1 MAAIEHLSRI
11 PVPAAVS
18 NEIITNAID
27 ASGLAS
33 LVNVQVAPNSDT
45 VQTYDLTY
53 ARAKFHNPVNEQKT
67 PSDLDAKLVEVKMYP
82 IYQIYKVHDDD
93 ELGAQQVIAQMQR
106 DLPKVLANTLQQAV
120 FPVNGLVE
128 GNPWVGSAGFGLY
141 SSTVFDTTVE
151 EDLTKASGWLDATN
165 VKGYSGMLLSDATK
179 DMLQGALV
187 EGSNTNLLTFGVGD
201 GTLVRGKPVYFSDLD
216 DTPATTVAGIA
227 GDWSKA
233 VLFVDNSLQL
243 QRVDGSTDYELM
255 LDDAVAYRLKWRV
268 GFGVADEKYFKVFKH
283 KASE

>member
-53 ARAKFHNPVNEQKT
+53 ARAKFHNPVTNSKV
-67 PSDLDAKLVEVKMYP
+67 PSDLDAKMVEVKMYP

-106 DLPKVLANTLQQAV
+106 DLPKVLASTMQQAV
-120 FPVNGLVE
+120 FPVADFVE
-128 GNPWVGSAGFGLY
+128 GNPWVSEGA
-141 SSTVFDTTVE
+141 STVFNATVE
-151 EDLTKASGWLDATN
+151 EDLTKASGWLDATS
-165 VKGYSGMLLSDATK
+165 VKGYSGMLLADGTK
-179 DMLQGALV
+179 DLLQGALV

-201 GTLVRGKPVYFSDLD
+201 GTLVKGKPIYFSDLG
-216 DTPATTVAGIA
+216 DTPLTTVAGIA

-233 VLFVDNSLQL
+233 VLFVDSSLQL

-268 GFGVADEKYFKVFKH
+268 GFGVADKARFKVFKN
-283 KASE
+283 KAVA

>member
-53 ARAKFHNPVNEQKT
+53 AKAKFHNPVTNPKT
-67 PSDLDAKLVEVKMYP
+67 PSDLTAKLVEVKMYP
-82 IYQIYKVHDDD
+82 VYQIYKIHDDD

-106 DLPKVLANTLQQAV
+106 DLPKVLASTIQQAV
-120 FPVNGLVE
+120 FPVADFVD
-128 GNPWVGSAGFGLY
+128 GNPWVSSGA
-141 SSTVFDTTVE
+141 STVFNATVE

-165 VKGYSGMLLSDATK
+165 VKGYSGMLLADGTK
-179 DMLQGALV
+179 DLLQSALV

-201 GTLVRGKPVYFSDLD
+201 GTLVKGKPVYFSDLGE
-216 DTPATTVAGIA
+216 TPLTTVAGIS

-268 GFGVADEKYFKVFKH
+268 GFGVADKARFKVFK
-283 KASE
+283 KSA

>member
-33 LVNVQVAPNSDT
+33 LVNVQIAPNTDT

-53 ARAKFHNPVNEQKT
+53 ARAKFHNPVTNSKV
-67 PSDLDAKLVEVKMYP
+67 PSDLDAKMVEVKMYP

-106 DLPKVLANTLQQAV
+106 DLPKVLASTMQQAV
-120 FPVNGLVE
+120 FPVADFVE
-128 GNPWVGSAGFGLY
+128 GNPWVSEGT
-141 SSTVFDTTVE
+141 STVFNATVE

-165 VKGYSGMLLSDATK
+165 VKGYSGMLLADGTK
-179 DMLQGALV
+179 DLLQGALV
-187 EGSNTNLLTFGVGD
+187 EGSNTNVLTFGVGD
-201 GTLVRGKPVYFSDLD
+201 GTLVKGKPVYFSDLG
-216 DTPATTVAGIA
+216 DTPLTTVAGIA

-233 VLFVDNSLQL
+233 VLFVDSSLQL

-268 GFGVADEKYFKVFKH
+268 GFGVADKSRFKVFKN
-283 KASE
+283 KTVAA

>member
-18 NEIITNAID
+18 SEIITNAID

-33 LVNVQVAPNSDT
+33 LVNVQVAPSSDT

-53 ARAKFHNPVNEQKT
+53 ARAKFHNPIDNQKT
-67 PSDLDAKLVEVKMYP
+67 PSDLDAKMVEVKMYP
-82 IYQIYKVHDDD
+82 VYQIYKIHDDD

-106 DLPKVLANTLQQAV
+106 DLPLVLAATIQQAV
-120 FPVNGLVE
+120 FPVDGLVD
-128 GNPWVGSAGFGLY
+128 GNPWVSSG
-141 SSTVFDTTVE
+141 SSTVFNAAVE

-165 VKGYSGMLLSDATK
+165 VKGYSGMLLADGTK
-179 DMLQGALV
+179 DLLQGALV

-201 GTLVRGKPVYFSDLD
+201 GTLVKGKPVYFSDLGE
-216 DTPATTVAGIA
+216 TPLTTVAGIA

-268 GFGVADEKYFKVFKH
+268 GFGVADKSRFKVFKA
-283 KASE
+283 KNA

>member
-1 MAAIEHLSRI
+1 MATIEHLSRI

-53 ARAKFHNPVNEQKT
+53 AKAKFHNPVTNQKT
-67 PSDLDAKLVEVKMYP
+67 PSDLTAKLVEVKMYP
-82 IYQIYKVHDDD
+82 VYQIYKIHDDD

-106 DLPKVLANTLQQAV
+106 DLPKVLASTIQQAV
-120 FPVNGLVE
+120 FPVANFVE
-128 GNPWVGSAGFGLY
+128 GNPWVSSGA
-141 SSTVFDTTVE
+141 STVFNATVE
-151 EDLTKASGWLDATN
+151 EDLSKASGWLDATN
-165 VKGYSGMLLSDATK
+165 VKGYSGMLLADGTK
-179 DMLQGALV
+179 DLLQSALV

-201 GTLVRGKPVYFSDLD
+201 GTLVKGKPVYFSDLGE
-216 DTPATTVAGIA
+216 TPLTTVAGIS

-268 GFGVADEKYFKVFKH
+268 GFGVADKARFKVFK
-283 KASE
+283 KSA

>member
-33 LVNVQVAPNSDT
+33 LVNVQIAPNADT

-53 ARAKFHNPVNEQKT
+53 AKAKFHNPVTNSKV

-82 IYQIYKVHDDD
+82 VYQIYKIHDDD

-106 DLPKVLANTLQQAV
+106 DLPKVLASTIQQAV
-120 FPVNGLVE
+120 FPVDDFVE
-128 GNPWVGSAGFGLY
+128 GNPWVASGA
-141 SSTVFDTTVE
+141 STVFNATVE

-165 VKGYSGMLLSDATK
+165 VKGYSGMLLADGTK
-179 DMLQGALV
+179 DLLQGALV

-201 GTLVRGKPVYFSDLD
+201 GTLVRGKPVYFSDLA
-216 DTPATTVAGIA
+216 DTPLTTVAGIA

-233 VLFVDNSLQL
+233 VLFVDSSLQL

-268 GFGVADEKYFKVFKH
+268 GFGVADKSRFKVFKN
-283 KASE
+283 KTVAA

>member
-45 VQTYDLTY
+45 VQTYNLNY
-53 ARAKFHNPVNEQKT
+53 ARAKFHNPVTNQKV
-67 PSDLDAKLVEVKMYP
+67 PSDLSASLVEVKMYP
-82 IYQIYKVHDDD
+82 VYQIYKVHDDD

-120 FPVNGLVE
+120 FPVDDFVE
-128 GNPWVGSAGFGLY
+128 GNPWVSGGN
-141 SSTVFDTTVE
+141 STVFNAAVE

-165 VKGYSGMLLSDATK
+165 VKGYSGMLLADGTK
-179 DMLQGALV
+179 DLLQAALV

-201 GTLVRGKPVYFSDLD
+201 GTLVRGKPVYFTDLG
-216 DTPATTVAGIA
+216 DTALTTVAGIA

-233 VLFVDNSLQL
+233 VLFVDSSLQL

-268 GFGVADEKYFKVFKH
+268 GFGVADKARFKVFKN
-283 KASE
+283 KAGE

>member
-45 VQTYDLTY
+45 VQVYDLTH
-53 ARAKFHNPVNEQKT
+53 ARAKFHNPVTNPKT
-67 PSDLDAKLVEVKMYP
+67 PADLQAQLVEVKMYP
-82 IYQIYKVHDDD
+82 IYQIYKIHDDD

-106 DLPKVLANTLQQAV
+106 DLPRVLANTLQQAV
-120 FPVNGLVE
+120 FPVNNLVE
-128 GNPWVGSAGFGLY
+128 GNPWVSSGA
-141 SSTVFDTTVE
+141 STVFNATVE
-151 EDLTKASGWLDATN
+151 EDLTKASGWLDATS
-165 VKGYSGMLLSDATK
+165 VKGYSGMLLADGTK
-179 DMLQGALV
+179 DLLQNALV

-201 GTLVRGKPVYFSDLD
+201 GTLVRGKPVYFTDLGE
-216 DTPATTVAGIA
+216 TELTTVAGIA

-233 VLFVDNSLQL
+233 VLFVDSSLQL
-243 QRVDGSTDYELM
+243 QRVDGSTDYEMM

-268 GFGVADEKYFKVFKH
+268 GFGVADKARFKVFKN
-283 KASE
+283 KAGK

>member
-53 ARAKFHNPVNEQKT
+53 ARAKFHNPVTNSKV
-67 PSDLDAKLVEVKMYP
+67 PSDLGAKMVEVKMYP
-82 IYQIYKVHDDD
+82 IYQIYKIHDDD

-106 DLPKVLANTLQQAV
+106 DLPKVLASTMQQAV
-120 FPVNGLVE
+120 FPVADFVE
-128 GNPWVGSAGFGLY
+128 GNPWVSEGA
-141 SSTVFDTTVE
+141 STVFNATVE
-151 EDLTKASGWLDATN
+151 EDLTKASGWLDATS
-165 VKGYSGMLLSDATK
+165 VKGYSGMLLADGTK
-179 DMLQGALV
+179 DLLQGALV

-201 GTLVRGKPVYFSDLD
+201 GTLVRGKPVYFSDLGE
-216 DTPATTVAGIA
+216 TPLTTVAGIA

-233 VLFVDNSLQL
+233 VLFVDSSLQL

-268 GFGVADEKYFKVFKH
+268 GFGVADKARFKVFKN
-283 KASE
+283 KTVAA